1 MAYSQVLELKDRVAS
16 LYTSLIADPDRPYWQ
31 AELTAILLA
40 QADLMSLLSSDYISC
55 AGDLSALRDRIVSL
69 ETRYSELLYRMSDR
83 T

>member
-1 MAYSQVLELKDRVAS
+1 MADSQIIELRDRAAS
-16 LYTSLIADPDRPYWQ
+16 LYAALVADPDRPYWQ

-40 QADLMSLLSSDYISC
+40 QADIVALLSSDYISC
-55 AGDLSALRDRIVSL
+55 AGDLSGLRERIKSL

>member
-1 MAYSQVLELKDRVAS
+1 MLNYQILELKDRAAS
-16 LYTSLIADPDRPYWQ
+16 LYGALIADPDRPYWQ

-40 QADLMSLLSSDYISC
+40 QADIMALLSSDYISC
-55 AGDLSALRDRIVSL
+55 AGDLSALKEKIASL

>member
-1 MAYSQVLELKDRVAS
+1 MAKAQIDELRNRAAVLYE
-16 LYTSLIADPDRPYWQ
+16 SLIADPDRPYWQ

-55 AGDLSALRDRIVSL
+55 AGDLSGVRERLVSL

>member
-1 MAYSQVLELKDRVAS
+1 MVNSQILELKDRAAS
-16 LYTSLIADPDRPYWQ
+16 LYAALVADPDRPFWQ

-40 QADLMSLLSSDYISC
+40 QADIMSLLSSDYISC
-55 AGDLSALRDRIVSL
+55 AGDLSGLRERIVSL